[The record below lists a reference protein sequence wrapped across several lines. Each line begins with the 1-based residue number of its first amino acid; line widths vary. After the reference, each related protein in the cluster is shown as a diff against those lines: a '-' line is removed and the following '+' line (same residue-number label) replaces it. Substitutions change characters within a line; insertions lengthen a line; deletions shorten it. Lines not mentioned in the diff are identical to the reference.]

1 MYEIYIAQKLK
12 AEVSCG
18 FVAAAEQQ
26 VIQSLQQGDALIE
39 HMLSKVDAE
48 KSQAT
53 VESDRLMILELIQKD
68 GVSNFNQFVREK
80 FAASLRLVA
89 LTTVPSD
96 VVEEV
101 VVLPDRTVVT
111 RSHFLG
117 ILDRSKS
124 ELTDKDFEE
133 IFQI

>member
-1 MYEIYIAQKLK
+1 MAQKLK
-12 AEVSCG
+12 AEVSRG
-18 FVAAAEQQ
+18 FVPAAEQQ
-26 VIQSLQQGDALIE
+26 VIQSLQQGDELIE

-53 VESDRLMILELIQKD
+53 VESDRLMILELIQSQKN
-68 GVSNFNQFVREK
+68 GVSKFNQFVREK

-96 VVEEV
+96 VVDEV

-111 RSHFLG
+111 RSHFLS
-117 ILDRSKS
+117 ILAHSKS
-124 ELTDKDFEE
+124 ELTDRDFDDCFP
-133 IFQI
+133 I